1 MASAPPSLSPTESD
15 SDSDSYPG
23 QWNSRLPSMRGQ
35 VTRGNRVDID
45 IDVDVDVDALS
56 VSLQAVAQSLI

>member
-1 MASAPPSLSPTESD
+1 
-15 SDSDSYPG
+15 
-23 QWNSRLPSMRGQ
+23 MRGQ